1 MSNLRGIITFQGFT
15 ESLSQSTGTERLFR
29 EVVRKFVGPDLT
41 CLDPRQWDADT
52 DAMVGYLKRSGV
64 TECAV
69 VGYSYGGGYTAQKF
83 AKACMRQGIT
93 IKLMLLCDPV
103 YRPTWLPPWG
113 LLQPFAIRSLMPRC
127 ATIDIPRSV
136 EEVHWVRQ
144 RLSLPMAHDLRNE
157 WSLTKIHDPQ
167 VLPYGHTAI
176 DESPE
181 WFNLVRQ
188 KLADFVTCKPE

>member
-1 MSNLRGIITFQGFT
+1 MRAIATFNGFT

-29 EVVRKFVGPDLT
+29 EVVRKFIAPDLF

-52 DAMVGYLKRSGV
+52 DAMVGYLSRSGV

-69 VGYSYGGGYTAQKF
+69 VGYSYGGGYTSQKF
-83 AKACMRQGIT
+83 AKACLERGIT
-93 IKLMLLCDPV
+93 IRLMLLCDPV

-113 LLQPFAIRSLMPRC
+113 LLQPFAIRSLMPK
-127 ATIDIPRSV
+127 AAHIDIPRSV
-136 EEVHWVRQ
+136 AEVYWVRQ
-144 RLSLPMAHDLRNE
+144 RLSLPQAHDLRRE
-157 WSLTKIHDPQ
+157 WTCTEIHEPL

-181 WFNLVRQ
+181 WFDLVRQ
-188 KLADFVTCKPE
+188 RLGEFVTCKNP

>member
-1 MSNLRGIITFQGFT
+1 MRAIITLQGFT

-29 EVVRKFVGPDLT
+29 EVIRKFIAPDLF

-52 DAMVGYLKRSGV
+52 EGMVGYLSRSKV

-83 AKACMRQGIT
+83 AAACLKQGIA
-93 IKLMLLCDPV
+93 IRLMLLCDPV
-103 YRPTWLPPWG
+103 YRPTWLPALG
-113 LLQPFAIRSLMPRC
+113 ILQPFAVRSLMPKC

-136 EEVHWVRQ
+136 SEVHWVRQ
-144 RLSLPMAHDLRNE
+144 RLSLPMAHDLRNG
-157 WSLTKIHDPQ
+157 WSLTKIHPPQ

-181 WFNLVRQ
+181 WFDLVRQ
-188 KLADFVTCKPE
+188 KLADFVACKPE